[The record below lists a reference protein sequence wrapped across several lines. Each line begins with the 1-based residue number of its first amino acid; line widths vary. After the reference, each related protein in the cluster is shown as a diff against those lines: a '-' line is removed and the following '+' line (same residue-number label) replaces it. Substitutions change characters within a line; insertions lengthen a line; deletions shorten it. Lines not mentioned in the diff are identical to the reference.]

1 MWVVRPHACLVP
13 KVSSVTQSRLQTHLC
28 QANVQ
33 KGSTVH
39 PTQQL
44 LQIRLAQLTYLT
56 RSIPVP
62 LALTWTSLVKPLL
75 VIVLNVRPVLPAK
88 QWVFQLTLLMRQ
100 SQLIISAQLVS
111 SVFWAQ
117 VLPIRLLLIHPE
129 IGDLA
134 LKARTVPKEPQF
146 LSLAQLENSQIRSA
160 QSAST
165 TVWNVLQA
173 TFVLSHLRA
182 VLQLQSK
189 RLRPAISP
197 ATRLIVTHLASHLP
211 APIARL
217 ALSKSLDVQL
227 ASTRT
232 QTTKAAVWSALQ
244 VRTACWALKQLAQ
257 LATFALDF

>member
-1 MWVVRPHACLVP
+1 MIAL
-13 KVSSVTQSRLQTHLC
+13 
-28 QANVQ
+28 NVQ
-33 KGSTVH
+33 
-39 PTQQL
+39 
-44 LQIRLAQLTYLT
+44 
-56 RSIPVP
+56 
-62 LALTWTSLVKPLL
+62 
-75 VIVLNVRPVLPAK
+75 PVLPAK
-88 QWVFQLTLLMRQ
+88 QWVFQLTLLLRQ
-100 SQLIISAQLVS
+100 SLLIMSAQLAS

-189 RLRPAISP
+189 RLRPAIAP
-197 ATRLIVTHLASHLP
+197 ATRSIVIHLALHLP
-211 APIARL
+211 VPTARL
-217 ALSKSLDVQL
+217 ALSLSLDVQL

-232 QTTKAAVWSALQ
+232 QITKAAVWNALQ
-244 VRTACWALKQLAQ
+244 ASTACWALKQLAQ